1 MLGCGRGEHGVMLGE
16 KLRYGITHDKSEI
29 EISNFTDV
37 VYPNCTQSLL
47 LVQANARDYYDFY

>member
-1 MLGCGRGEHGVMLGE
+1 MLGE